1 MPNQDLFISLCNLI
15 FPCRNLITHEQESAS
30 SSSSTTVSELPTSVI
45 LQIFFKL
52 SIQDIIR
59 CKCVCKS
66 WHNLISEPYFNNTYQ
81 LNYPFTSIVRSD
93 HKTVTNPLDHQSFY
107 ILEIGLNDE
116 VTPTPFSPNLLDFS
130 GDGIIGITGSCNGL
144 LCLVKSP
151 QLENES
157 RGNYVHNRDSIYN
170 NQTVCIVNPLLAGG
184 CVLLPDVT
192 RAENI
197 RDVVYGFGSSKSAN
211 VYKVIRLVI
220 KYVFVGVGHEIRV
233 SGEIFTIG
241 VDSKWRFFKDSSI
254 PCYTFPCGVSLD
266 GIVHWMGDDRR
277 SGLIYA
283 FDIAREKGNRIP
295 IPQGLG
301 DDAGNIVLAVWNGKL
316 CLTDN
321 SSEFQVD
328 VWRMNRYGVA
338 DSWTRDVILK
348 KRIPSDLRNFPLIPI
363 TTLMNGDLLMSRV
376 YGQSLISF
384 DPKRKKCRKYARF
397 GYGGV
402 QCIHGGEG
410 CVGSGARVVGAVVKE
425 VSPADMENKKEDVGE
440 YGCRSTIASNMEDY
454 SRSVT
459 RMIVAGSGPVIRGIL
474 WGGGVTLD
482 RLKWGGDGVV

>member
-1 MPNQDLFISLCNLI
+1 MPNQHLFISLCNLI
-15 FPCRNLITHEQESAS
+15 FPCLNLITHEQESA
-30 SSSSTTVSELPTSVI
+30 SSSTTVSELPTSVI

-52 SIQDIIR
+52 PTHSIIR

-66 WHNLISEPYFNNTYQ
+66 WHNLISEPYFNKTYQ

-116 VTPTPFSPNLLDFS
+116 VTPTPFSPNQLDFS

-170 NQTVCIVNPLLAGG
+170 NQTVCIVNPLLGGG

-197 RDVVYGFGSSKSAN
+197 RDVVYGFGSSKSTN

-220 KYVFVGVGHEIRV
+220 KYVFVGVVHEIRV
-233 SGEIFTIG
+233 AGEIFTIG
-241 VDSKWRFFKDSSI
+241 VDSKWRCFKDSSI
-254 PCYTFPCGVSLD
+254 PCYTFPCGVCLD

-295 IPQGLG
+295 VPRGLG
-301 DDAGNIVLAVWNGKL
+301 DDAGNIVLAVWDGNL

-321 SSEFQVD
+321 SSDFQVD

-338 DSWTRDVILK
+338 DSWTRDIILK
-348 KRIPSDLRNFPLIPI
+348 DRIPSYLCNFPLIPI

-384 DPKRKKCRKYARF
+384 DPKTKKCRKYGTSDVEGTVCFLF
-397 GYGGV
+397 GY
-402 QCIHGGEG
+402 IP
-410 CVGSGARVVGAVVKE
+410 SF
-425 VSPADMENKKEDVGE
+425 VSPSQISESKVLA
-440 YGCRSTIASNMEDY
+440 STS
-454 SRSVT
+454 SQ
-459 RMIVAGSGPVIRGIL
+459 L
-474 WGGGVTLD
+474 
-482 RLKWGGDGVV
+482 